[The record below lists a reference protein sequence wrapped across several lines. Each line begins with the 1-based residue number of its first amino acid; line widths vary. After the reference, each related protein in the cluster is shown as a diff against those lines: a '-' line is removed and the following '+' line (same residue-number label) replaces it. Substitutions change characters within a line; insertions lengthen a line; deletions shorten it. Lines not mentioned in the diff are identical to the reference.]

1 MYTKSVII
9 PRHLV
14 KGDLIGIAAPASS
27 FDVAELDKGA
37 SVLESMGFRLIIPEG
52 IYRRRGYLA
61 GSDVERAVL
70 LNELFKN
77 RQVKAIICARGG
89 FGSTRILQYL
99 DYKAIRENPKI
110 FVGFSDITAILSA
123 LYIKCRLVTYHG
135 PMVTTL
141 GQADRMTRESLMSVL
156 LSDSKFELKPKNCFV
171 IQSGVAAGPVVG
183 GNLSILCSLMG
194 TPAQPDYNGR
204 ILFLEDRSEAPYRID
219 RMLIQMKQSGCLER
233 LAGLILGSF
242 EGCGQ
247 YDEVMEIVADIIRD
261 FDFPVMAGF
270 EAGHGRTNL
279 TFPMGLE
286 AILDTEERA
295 LSFSKDFLE

>member
-1 MYTKSVII
+1 M
-9 PRHLV
+9 

-27 FDVAELDKGA
+27 FDVAEFDKGA
-37 SVLESMGFRLIIPEG
+37 SVLESMGFRLIIPDG

-61 GSDVERAVL
+61 GSDVERAEL

-89 FGSTRILQYL
+89 FGSTRLLQYL

-135 PMVTTL
+135 PMITTL

-171 IQSGVAAGPVVG
+171 I
-183 GNLSILCSLMG
+183 
-194 TPAQPDYNGR
+194 
-204 ILFLEDRSEAPYRID
+204 
-219 RMLIQMKQSGCLER
+219 
-233 LAGLILGSF
+233 
-242 EGCGQ
+242 
-247 YDEVMEIVADIIRD
+247 
-261 FDFPVMAGF
+261 
-270 EAGHGRTNL
+270 
-279 TFPMGLE
+279 
-286 AILDTEERA
+286 
-295 LSFSKDFLE
+295 

>member
-1 MYTKSVII
+1 MESVII
-9 PRHLV
+9 PRRLV

-27 FDVAELDKGA
+27 FNVADFVSGA
-37 SVLESMGFRLIIPEG
+37 SVLESMGFRLTIPEG

-61 GSDVERAVL
+61 GSDVERAEL

-89 FGSTRILQYL
+89 FGSTRLLQYL
-99 DYKAIRENPKI
+99 DYKAIRKNPKI

-135 PMVTTL
+135 PVVTTL
-141 GQADRMTRESLMSVL
+141 GQADRATRESLISVL
-156 LSDSKFELKPKNCFV
+156 LSDSKFELKLEKCFV
-171 IQSGVAAGPVVG
+171 MQSGVAEGPVAG

-194 TPAQPDYNGR
+194 TPAQPDYNRR
-204 ILFLEDRSEAPYRID
+204 ILFLEERGEAPYRID
-219 RMLIQMKQSGCLER
+219 RMMIQMKQAGCLER

-247 YDEVMEIVADIIRD
+247 YNEIMEIVADIIRD
-261 FDFPVMAGF
+261 FDFPVMAGL

-279 TFPMGLE
+279 AFPMGIV
-286 AILDTEERA
+286 ARFDTEQKM
-295 LSFSKDFLE
+295 LFFSKDFLE